1 MSVFKTIL
9 ALTHNSINNCEIGT
23 SGSLF
28 RVSIYLNNIV
38 QLEHDMGD
46 EIDQSG
52 NVIEKKKV
60 EEKETRCD
68 NFANYILFK

>member
-1 MSVFKTIL
+1 M
-9 ALTHNSINNCEIGT
+9 
-23 SGSLF
+23 
-28 RVSIYLNNIV
+28 SIYLNNIV

>member
-9 ALTHNSINNCEIGT
+9 ALTHNSINNCEIHV
-23 SGSLF
+23 SPYS
-28 RVSIYLNNIV
+28 VSIYLNNIV

-46 EIDQSG
+46 EIDQSR

-60 EEKETRCD
+60 EEKD
-68 NFANYILFK
+68 D

>member
-9 ALTHNSINNCEIGT
+9 ALEHNSINNCEIGHLAAIQ
-23 SGSLF
+23 SVNLF
-28 RVSIYLNNIV
+28 NNIA
-38 QLEHDMGD
+38 QLKHDMGY

-60 EEKETRCD
+60 KE
-68 NFANYILFK
+68 

>member
-60 EEKETRCD
+60 EEKED
-68 NFANYILFK
+68 D